1 MEVLLGKTLNELK
14 EIAKTLGM
22 PSFVGT
28 QIAEW
33 MYKKRVND
41 FDAMKNISQKN
52 RQLLFQSFEV
62 GRQAPVDM
70 CVSGDGTKK
79 YLFRVGSHFVET
91 VYIPEGE
98 RATLCVSTQ
107 VGCKMNCQFCATG
120 KQGFSSHLTVAQ
132 ILNQI
137 FSIPESESLTNVV
150 FMGMGE
156 PFDNTDN
163 VLRTLEIMTEEY
175 GMAWSPKR
183 ITVSTVGVLSGM
195 KRFLNESKC
204 HLAVSLHNPIPEER
218 VQIMPIQKAFP
229 IEKVI
234 EELKRYDFSGQRRV
248 SFEYTMFKG
257 VNDQAK
263 HVRALLSLLSG
274 LECRINLIRFHKV
287 PEVSLEGSD
296 MKQME
301 WFRDALNAKGLT
313 TTIRRSRGEDILAA
327 CGLLSTKKIE
337 DQNNK

>member
-14 EIAKTLGM
+14 EIAMTLGM
-22 PSFVGT
+22 PSFVGK
-28 QIAEW
+28 QVAEW
-33 MYKKRVND
+33 LYKKHVND

-52 RQLLFQSFEV
+52 RQILSQSYEIGFQP
-62 GRQAPVDM
+62 PVDV
-70 CVSGDGTKK
+70 CVSKDGTKK
-79 YLFRVGSHFVET
+79 YLFQVEAHYVES
-91 VYIPEGE
+91 VYIPDGE

-120 KQGFSSHLTVAQ
+120 KQGFSSHLTSAQ

-137 FSIPESESLTNVV
+137 YSIPECENLTNVV

-175 GMAWSPKR
+175 GLAWSPKR
-183 ITVSTVGVLSGM
+183 ITVSTVGILSGM
-195 KRFLNESKC
+195 KRFLEKSKC
-204 HLAVSLHNPIPEER
+204 HLAVSLHNPISDER
-218 VQIMPIQKAFP
+218 VQIMPVQKAFP

-234 EELKRYDFSGQRRV
+234 DEIKRHDFSGQRRV

-263 HVRALLSLLSG
+263 HVKALLSLLNG

-287 PEVSLEGSD
+287 PGVPLEGSD

-313 TTIRRSRGEDILAA
+313 TTIRKSRGEDILAA

-337 DQNNK
+337 DQKKK

>member
-1 MEVLLGKTLNELK
+1 MEVLLGKTLNEMK
-14 EIAKTLGM
+14 EIVQTLGM
-22 PSFVGT
+22 PSFVGK
-28 QIAEW
+28 QVADW
-33 MYKKRVND
+33 VYKKRVKD

-52 RQLLFQSFEV
+52 RQLLAQTYEIGV
-62 GRQAPVDM
+62 YAPVDV
-70 CVSGDGTKK
+70 CESKDGTKK
-79 YLFRVGSHFVET
+79 YLFQVGPHFVES
-91 VYIPEGE
+91 VYIPDGE

-120 KQGFSSHLTVAQ
+120 KQGFSSHLTSAQ

-163 VLRTLEIMTEEY
+163 VLRALEILTEEY
-175 GMAWSPKR
+175 GLAWSPKR
-183 ITVSTVGVLSGM
+183 ITVSTVGILTGM
-195 KRFLNESKC
+195 KRFLEESKC

-229 IEKVI
+229 IESVI
-234 EELKRYDFSGQRRV
+234 EELKKHDFSGQRRV

-257 VNDQAK
+257 VNDQAR
-263 HVRALLSLLSG
+263 HVKALLSLLNG

-287 PEVSLEGSD
+287 PEVPLEGSD

-313 TTIRRSRGEDILAA
+313 TTMRKSRGEDIFAA
-327 CGLLSTKKIE
+327 CGLLSTKKLE
-337 DQNNK
+337 EQNKK